1 MIRLNKYIA
10 ECGICSRREADK
22 LIESGKVKVNS
33 LVITNLGVKVEE
45 NKDKVEVNGKVI
57 SKEEKKVY
65 IMLNK
70 PVGYIT
76 TNKEQLGRDATV
88 DLIKEDVRVFP
99 IGRLDKDTSRTFTF
113 YK

>member
-22 LIESGKVKVNS
+22 LIESGKVKLNDI
-33 LVITNLGVKVEE
+33 LVKDLGIKLEE

-76 TNKEQLGRDATV
+76 TNKEQFGREATV

-99 IGRLDKDTSRTFTF
+99 IGRLDKDTSRSFAF